1 MAELPVLP
9 EEIRATLP
17 PAAVTYIV
25 ALEAAVQT
33 LSARV
38 AELDA
43 RVKQEAE
50 RFRAIVQ
57 KANIRPD

>member
-1 MAELPVLP
+1 
-9 EEIRATLP
+9 
-17 PAAVTYIV
+17 
-25 ALEAAVQT
+25 
-33 LSARV
+33 
-38 AELDA
+38 LDA